1 MNKYSIIFII
11 ALVFLAGYGIF
22 EYLKY
27 NDGKLKIV
35 FCDVGQGDA
44 IYIRTASN
52 LDILIDGGPDKKVLD
67 CLSNNM
73 PFWDRE
79 LDAVILTHPHAD
91 HFAGLIHVLD
101 GYSVKTF
108 YESEVRED
116 SDIYNLLRLKLA
128 EKNLSA
134 NKLTAGGILR
144 DSSNF
149 KLTFLWP
156 RLNRNREIDQN
167 RTNMNLNDISLVG
180 ILEFGNFSVLFP
192 GDAEAK
198 VLENI
203 ENQISDI
210 DVIKIPH
217 HGSRGGLTKDQ
228 MEKLSSDLAIIM
240 VGKNNKFKH
249 PSDEIIN
256 LLEANKVKVLRT
268 DIDGEIRLVSDGN
281 TYYIN

>member
-1 MNKYSIIFII
+1 MKKYSIIFII
-11 ALVFLAGYGIF
+11 ALVFLAGFGIF